1 MALTDAQR
9 AEIRMF
15 LGWTPR
21 YGQTDNA
28 LERAMN
34 AIETFPA
41 DESLITNAI
50 GDDPP
55 GLLASIK
62 DVDSKLIVAHGR
74 LKADNVGSIQL
85 NRREMSQLY
94 RDGKRMVGRLARLL
108 GVEVR
113 GGPFSSGRGGRASAY
128 GPAARNAILQG

>member
-1 MALTDAQR
+1 
-9 AEIRMF
+9 MF

-21 YGQTDNA
+21 FGQTDNA

-34 AIETFPA
+34 AIATFPA

-55 GLLASIK
+55 GLLASLK
-62 DVDSKLIVAHGR
+62 DVDTKLVGGHGR
-74 LKADNVGSIQL
+74 LKADNVGSIKL
-85 NRREMSQLY
+85 NRREMVQLY
-94 RDGKRMVGRLARLL
+94 REGKRLVGRLARVL

-113 GGPFSSGRGGRASAY
+113 GGPFDGGRGLRASYY
-128 GPAARNAILQG
+128 GPAARNYMAQG